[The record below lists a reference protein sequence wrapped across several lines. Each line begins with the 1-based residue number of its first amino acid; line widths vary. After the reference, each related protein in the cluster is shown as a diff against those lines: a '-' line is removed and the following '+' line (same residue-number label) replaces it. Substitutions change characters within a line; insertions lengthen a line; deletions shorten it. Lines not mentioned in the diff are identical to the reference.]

1 MSTRAIS
8 DPARAR
14 QPVRGGQRIV
24 MLWVLLRVLLSL
36 WAAIVSPFRP
46 LTALEQTVPLWP
58 PATPPELWLQR
69 VFLAPWE
76 RWDAVW
82 YVRIVTEGYQPGN
95 GTDAFHPLYPLL
107 AWPLTALGLPPLLAL
122 MAIGNLAAL
131 AFLLLFEHTAALDGE
146 PSQAQMASQLLLFF
160 PVAFVFFAPYNE
172 GLFLLFSALALLW
185 GRRRRWWLAGI
196 AGALAVLT
204 RQQGLF
210 LLFPLGVE
218 LLTAHAFD
226 LRQTLRDWKGWTAA
240 GLLPL
245 ALLVWVLY
253 RSLVIGGTQL
263 DFASPYALVRS
274 MVISPSAGKVG
285 AAHVLTWPWHAFYLA
300 GGRLWTAP
308 DVDLIVNLLLGVLF
322 VGAAVLAWPRLR
334 ASYRVYVLVTVLISL
349 SYHTG
354 LAHPYMGLPRH
365 LFLAFPVFIGLG
377 QRVQR
382 SWQRWAL
389 ICSGFLGS
397 CFLTLLYI
405 LEAWVP

>member
-1 MSTRAIS
+1 
-8 DPARAR
+8 
-14 QPVRGGQRIV
+14 
-24 MLWVLLRVLLSL
+24 
-36 WAAIVSPFRP
+36 
-46 LTALEQTVPLWP
+46 
-58 PATPPELWLQR
+58 LWLQR

-82 YVRIVTEGYQPGN
+82 YARIVTEGYQAGN

-107 AWPLTALGLPPLLAL
+107 AWPITALGLNPLLAL
-122 MAIGNLAAL
+122 MAIDNLAAL
-131 AFLLLFEHTAALDGE
+131 AFLLLFEHIAALDVG
-146 PSQAQMASQLLLFF
+146 PSQAQTASQLLLFF

-172 GLFLLFSALALLW
+172 GLFLFFSALALLW

-226 LRQTLRDWKGWTAA
+226 LRQALRDWKAWTAT

-245 ALLVWVLY
+245 ALLGWVLY

-300 GGRLWTAP
+300 WGRLWTAP

-322 VGAAVLAWPRLR
+322 VGMAVLAWPRLR
-334 ASYRVYVLVTVLISL
+334 ASYRVYVLMIVLISL